1 MMFPCKKIRDCFKI
15 LVEHEIVRRYMII
28 NSFDGALT
36 ILGIIA
42 AVFMGG
48 IREPKLIIL
57 PTLGASIAMC
67 VSGIWGSYAAERAEI
82 RKKIRHLEAHLLK
95 DLTDT
100 EFSRKREQMALVIGL
115 VDGLIPLILAIITIL
130 PFFFVN
136 PGILS
141 MATAYFISLSLI
153 GLTLFG
159 LGMFAG
165 KIAHESM
172 LKQGSVMLF
181 AGIITG
187 AIFVI
192 LAFFG
197 II

>member
-1 MMFPCKKIRDCFKI
+1 MIFPCKKIKDCLKI
-15 LVEHEIVRRYMII
+15 LIEHEIVRRYMII

-42 AVFMGG
+42 AVFMAG
-48 IREPKLIIL
+48 ITDPKLIIL
-57 PTLGASIAMC
+57 PTVGASIAMC

-82 RKKIRHLEAHLLK
+82 RKKIRQFEAHLLK
-95 DLTDT
+95 DLTNT

-115 VDGLIPLILAIITIL
+115 VDGIIPLILAFVLII
-130 PFFFVN
+130 PFFLVN
-136 PGILS
+136 PGIIS
-141 MATAYFISLSLI
+141 MTAAYYMSLSLI
-153 GLTLFG
+153 AATLFG

-165 KIAHESM
+165 QIAQESM
-172 LKQGSVMLF
+172 LKQGFVMLF
-181 AGIITG
+181 AGVITG
-187 AIFVI
+187 AIFAI